1 MASVVQICN
10 MALSHIGEEANVSS
24 IAPPDGSVNA
34 GLCATF
40 YDAVRAEMLES
51 GDFNFSLKRVALAE
65 VANASTTWAYAYAKP
80 SDCLKAKRIPYP
92 LDTVTVF
99 TQDDTNYNPN
109 DRGGAEF
116 DIEGEV
122 IYTNEPEA
130 VLLYVRDVTD
140 STKFTPSFTVALSY
154 LLASYLAG
162 PIIKGSEGTRVGDAM
177 RERATNIGNA
187 SATTAA
193 NASSTVTDFNPSSL
207 KARA

>member
-10 MALSHIGEEANVSS
+10 MALSHIGEEASVSS

-40 YDAVRAEMLES
+40 YDAARTEMLES
-51 GDFNFSLKRVALAE
+51 GDFNFSLKRAALPE
-65 VANASTTWAYAYAKP
+65 VTNDSTTWAYAYAKP
-80 SDCLKAKRIPYP
+80 SDCLKPKRIPYP
-92 LDTVTVF
+92 LDTITVF
-99 TQDDTNYNPN
+99 TQDETDYNPN

-116 DIEGEV
+116 DVEGDV
-122 IYTNEPEA
+122 IYSNEPEA

-140 STKFTPSFTVALSY
+140 STKFTPSFTTALSY

-177 RERATNIGNA
+177 RERALSIGSA

-193 NASSTVTDFNPSSL
+193 NASTTVTDFNPSSV